1 MEDQL
6 LIKYLL
12 GETDSSEA
20 EEVEKWISADD
31 RNSHYFE
38 QLRWI
43 WEHSARLLEKSE
55 IDENEA
61 WKQFKD
67 RRVSREGK
75 NRHGRHRVNLPV
87 WLRVAAAIFM
97 VLIGGWV
104 LLSNLPG
111 PVRALY
117 TGVVFEALEEPVKE
131 VLMDGSVLT
140 LNKNSRLT
148 YSQKLFG
155 KQRLVSLSGG
165 EVYFE
170 VVKNKAKPFVVVTG
184 DISVTVLGT
193 SFHVHQSPESIEVI
207 VDAGLVRVE
216 FGDQLILLKKDEKAV
231 IDVSSGSI
239 EKDINGSQLFRYYVD
254 GKFVAESTALPLLVE
269 ALNKAYGSKIR
280 IASERAQNMFITTTL
295 EYGSLEKNLEVLR
308 ETLDL
313 SVIRQGDNIIV
324 E

>member
-12 GETDSSEA
+12 GETDSSEN
-20 EEVEKWISADD
+20 ESVEKWISADD

-43 WEHSARLLEKSE
+43 WEHSARLLEKSD

-67 RRVSREGK
+67 RRGIIEGK
-75 NRHGRHRVNLPV
+75 NKTVRHTVNFPV
-87 WLRVAAAIFM
+87 WLRVAAVFLL
-97 VLIGGWV
+97 VLIGGWAIV
-104 LLSNLPG
+104 SNLPG

-117 TGVVFEALEEPVKE
+117 TGVVFETLDEPVKE
-131 VLMDGSVLT
+131 VLIDGSVVT
-140 LNKNSRLT
+140 LNRNSRLT

-170 VVKNKAKPFVVVTG
+170 VVKNKAKPFVVITA
-184 DISVTVLGT
+184 DMKITVLGT
-193 SFHVHQSPESIEVI
+193 SFHVHQSPETIEVI

-216 FGDQLILLKKDEKAV
+216 FLDQLILLKKDEKAV
-231 IDVSSGSI
+231 IDVSSGTM
-239 EKDINGSQLFRYYVD
+239 EKGINGSQLFRYYVD
-254 GKFVAESTALPLLVE
+254 GKFVAESTALPILVE
-269 ALNKAYGSKIR
+269 ALNKAYGSKIK

-308 ETLDL
+308 ETLGL
-313 SVIRQGDNIIV
+313 SIIRQGDNIIV

>member
-12 GETDSSEA
+12 GETDSVEA
-20 EEVEKWISADD
+20 EEVEKWIAADVQ
-31 RNSHYFE
+31 NSRYFE

-43 WEHSARLLEKSE
+43 WENSARLLEKSE

-67 RRVSREGK
+67 RRVIIEAK
-75 NRHGRHRVNLPV
+75 NKTARHTVNLPV
-87 WLRVAAAIFM
+87 WLRVAAAIFL
-97 VLIGGWV
+97 VLIGGWA
-104 LLSNLPG
+104 LMSNLPG

-117 TGVVFEALEEPVKE
+117 TGVVFETLEEPVKE

-170 VVKNKAKPFVVVTG
+170 VVKNKAKPFVVITG
-184 DISVTVLGT
+184 DMRVTVLGT

-216 FGDQLILLKKDEKAV
+216 FRDQLILLKKDEKAV